1 MCSRSNSWLLSRHYY
16 ITAWVLCTTCAPLAQ
31 TVPILELGL
40 FISTTHLRWSFV
52 TASYRIVMQTDRQT
66 DRQLN
71 PRQNAQNCFY
81 GSCCYSRCLK
91 EHNMPSWHTHTHT
104 TRTLTN
110 FSPNPSF
117 NITPVH
123 TLPLNLTRTSDIMIS
138 CIRSPLGQLV
148 LTWSV
153 FVSEK
158 VPNK

>member
-1 MCSRSNSWLLSRHYY
+1 MTAQLTLLHYSMSTLYYLCPPCSD
-16 ITAWVLCTTCAPLAQ
+16 CTHFGTWPFYLNYTPEVKFCYC
-31 TVPILELGL
+31 ILQDCD
-40 FISTTHLRWSFV
+40 
-52 TASYRIVMQTDRQT
+52 ADRQT